1 MMHIVC
7 DVLYILLY
15 TYITWCMCVYIYVHV
30 KYIHTHKKIKV
41 VQMEPS
47 LKWST
52 TQKDL
57 VEERRYHQVAYK
69 AGKYMTKIFQL
80 NWSTMNN
87 VTRARDIEEDWK
99 QPVTLPQQSSVR
111 TTLAKITPRSYCSY
125 PLVCRWKYHHSNQS
139 NIDIFTRDNN
149 KSMFAATTNSK
160 NRM

>member
-7 DVLYILLY
+7 DVLYMLLY
-15 TYITWCMCVYIYVHV
+15 MYIMWCMCVYICAC
-30 KYIHTHKKIKV
+30 KIHTHKKEIKA

-47 LKWST
+47 LKWCI

-57 VEERRYHQVAYK
+57 MEERRYHQVTCK
-69 AGKYMTKIFQL
+69 AGKHTTKIFQL
-80 NWSTMNN
+80 NWSTTNN

-111 TTLAKITPRSYCSY
+111 TTLAKITQRRYCSY
-125 PLVCRWKYHHSNQS
+125 PLVCRWKYRHSNQS

-149 KSMFAATTNSK
+149 KSMFAATTN
-160 NRM
+160 NENGI